1 MSEKQLV
8 SPRIEA
14 LRKGLAEGKSG
25 ALELFWHEVAE
36 AGAPLI
42 EAIEDEPNDRL
53 VTFLWRDQGDTEN
66 VVAVGSALA
75 GVRDWQKD
83 LLRGLLE
90 SDLWYK
96 TYRFR
101 SDLRTAYWLSHND
114 PLRDLEEYENWRDR
128 MTTFRLDPLNPLNH
142 TYPKD
147 EEIPNDE
154 AWSFS
159 LLELP
164 DAPTQPWITPRS
176 DVPHGKVE
184 LFRLRSEILENE
196 RRVHLYKPPGYTP
209 DGKAYGLLLVFH
221 GPAYVDPGYVPTP
234 TILDNLIAEGKIPP
248 LVAVLPDSLD
258 QKTRSLELPCY
269 EPFVEYLK
277 QELLPWVRTHY
288 HVTSD
293 PTRTIVAGSSYG
305 GLAAAFVAFKAPA
318 VFGHVLSQSGAFRWN
333 PRVREEGVRDPNEE
347 AWLIRQFVVSPKLPL
362 RFYLEWGLLE
372 RSAADDMVVV
382 SRRMR
387 DVLEAKGYDVAYSE
401 YNGGHDYICWR
412 GSLADGLMWLLETWA
427 R

>member
-8 SPRIEA
+8 SPRIET
-14 LRKGLAEGKSG
+14 LRRELAEEKKDT
-25 ALELFWHEVAE
+25 LEAFWREVSAT
-36 AGAPLI
+36 GTPLI
-42 EAIEDEPNDRL
+42 ETLEGEAGECL
-53 VTFLWRDQGDTEN
+53 ATFLWRDQGDTEN
-66 VVAVGSALA
+66 VVAVGSAMA
-75 GVRDWQKD
+75 MFRDWQKHM
-83 LLRGLLE
+83 LTRLPE

-114 PLRDLEEYENWRDR
+114 PLRDIDEYENWRDR
-128 MTTFRLDPLNPLNH
+128 MATFQPDPLNPHLH

-147 EEIPNDE
+147 EEIPDDE
-154 AWSFS
+154 DWNFS

-164 DAPTQPWITPRS
+164 DAPAQPWITPRS

-184 LFRLRSEILENE
+184 MFRLSSDILKNE
-196 RRVHLYKPPGYTP
+196 RRVYLYTPPGYAP
-209 DGKAYGLLLVFH
+209 DAEEYGLLLVFD
-221 GPAYVDPGYVPTP
+221 GPAYIEPGLVPTP

-258 QKTRSLELPCY
+258 QKTRSLELPCH

-277 QELLPWVRTHY
+277 TELLPWVRARY

-293 PTRTIVAGSSYG
+293 PARTIVAGSSYG
-305 GLAAAFVAFKAPA
+305 GLAATYVAFKAPEI
-318 VFGHVLSQSGAFRWN
+318 FGNVISQSGAFRWN
-333 PRVREEGVRDPNEE
+333 PREGQGVRDPNEE
-347 AWLIRQFVVSPKLPL
+347 AWLIRQFVTGPKLPL
-362 RFYLEWGLLE
+362 RLFLEVGLLE
-372 RSAADDMVVV
+372 RSGADDMVVMN
-382 SRRMR
+382 RRMR

-412 GSLADGLMWLLETWA
+412 GSLADGLMWLTSKQTS
-427 R
+427 